1 MKILIVLVI
10 LILLALGFMF
20 INKENELDKQ
30 IKIFLEAQ
38 QEALVD

>member
-10 LILLALGFMF
+10 LILFALGFMF